1 MDKLQKYFISGALV
15 GVLIWI
21 IFTICDAFDEF
32 ILKVESCTG
41 FIACFAVPLILSII
55 YIIIY
60 LKNKPALIKIF
71 LWFAGFLS
79 FSIIL
84 AFIICCMVNNH
95 TYIISNS
102 CKGCVFLCLNG
113 IEYCLYAFFTIGGF
127 FLIATIFHIIYAI
140 IKHFSNKRR
149 IS

>member
-1 MDKLQKYFISGALV
+1 MDKLSIYFIKGALV

-21 IFTICDAFDEF
+21 ILTICDAFDEF
-32 ILKVESCTG
+32 ILKTDSCIG

-60 LKNKPALIKIF
+60 LKNKPALIKVF

-84 AFIICCMVNNH
+84 AFIIYNSVNNH

-102 CKGCVFLCLNG
+102 CKNGHDWLCLNG
-113 IEYCLYAFFTIGGF
+113 FEYFIYAHLAIGGF
-127 FLIATIFHIIYAI
+127 VFIVIIFHIIYALL
-140 IKHFSNKRR
+140 KFFFD
-149 IS
+149 